1 MENMKL
7 GVTKEDDLLTP
18 FQIIVRLSFF
28 TLSLTICL
36 IQKIVQNIIFVVVV

>member
-28 TLSLTICL
+28 TLSLTIRNCAKYHICCCGL
-36 IQKIVQNIIFVVVV
+36 I